1 MKEKTQEQI
10 YMANIINYFT
20 FVKIYL
26 LQRMS
31 IYKKLKSK
39 KWYTVAENLAIYI
52 TAFFVVITAGELL
65 IKYVIWPY
73 LQLIWKNL

>member
-1 MKEKTQEQI
+1 
-10 YMANIINYFT
+10 
-20 FVKIYL
+20 
-26 LQRMS
+26 MS

-39 KWYTVAENLAIYI
+39 KWYIIVENLAIYI